1 MTSLFNI
8 KQHLKKMD
16 EVALLELL
24 NIQSSDLVEA
34 FSELIEERMEQLEK
48 DIDENE

>member
-8 KQHLKKMD
+8 KEHLKQMD
-16 EVALLELL
+16 EAALLELL

-34 FSELIEERMEQLEK
+34 FAEKIENQLEK
-48 DIDENE
+48 LIKELND